1 MPRAID
7 FLGIGGIGMSALA
20 RWALAQGM
28 TVSGYDKTPSPL
40 TDALSAEGARVRFD
54 DSAEAAPS
62 DPGTWV
68 IYTPA
73 IPAQHPQL
81 RQALERGQ
89 TVMKRAAF
97 LGLLANEGTCLAVAG
112 THGKTTTSCLLTWIV
127 YQSGRP
133 VQAFLGGISS
143 NLQSNFLAGPAEIT
157 VVEADE
163 FDRSFL
169 HLHPAAAVIT
179 STDADHLDI
188 YGDAGHVAEAFGL
201 FAGQCDRVYRSASA
215 SGVPG
220 VEYGLEQQ
228 AYRAENVRVENGK
241 QHFTLVLGDERVD
254 HVQAGLP
261 GMHNIENAVAAACLA
276 HHVGLSAEEIAQG
289 ISSFTGVRRRFDVRW
304 TAPGQAYIDDYAHHP
319 TEIHAT
325 LEAAREVVGSGRL
338 VVAFQAHH
346 YYRTAMFV
354 EEFGAALGLADDV
367 VVLEVFAPGEQPI
380 PGASGQT
387 MAARVPLDPAHVV
400 FEPSWSAVAGHL
412 ADRASAGDIIMTLGA
427 GDIGLIGMEVL
438 ELLRSREPRS

>member
-1 MPRAID
+1 MNMPRAID

-54 DSAEAAPS
+54 DRAEAAPS
-62 DPGTWV
+62 EPATWV

-241 QHFTLVLGDERVD
+241 QHFTLVLGEERVD

-319 TEIHAT
+319 TEITRLLDAVHSLYPGQSVALLFQPHLFSRT
-325 LEAAREVVGSGRL
+325 RDFMPEFAQALGQADRVGILPIYPAREASIPGITSEVL
-338 VVAFQAHH
+338 VSQ
-346 YYRTAMFV
+346 
-354 EEFGAALGLADDV
+354 
-367 VVLEVFAPGEQPI
+367 I
-380 PGASGQT
+380 PGAVLVPASEGVNWL
-387 MAARVPLDPAHVV
+387 AAQPEAIKLTV
-400 FEPSWSAVAGHL
+400 
-412 ADRASAGDIIMTLGA
+412 GA
-427 GDIGLIGMEVL
+427 GDIDRLV
-438 ELLRSREPRS
+438 EPFVEHLQHRAV

>member
-1 MPRAID
+1 MTMPRAID

-20 RWALAQGM
+20 RWALAQGIS
-28 TVSGYDKTPSPL
+28 VSGYDKTPSPL
-40 TDALSAEGARVRFD
+40 TDALRAEGARVRFD
-54 DSAEAAPS
+54 DRPEAAPA
-62 DPGTWV
+62 DTTTWV

-81 RQALERGQ
+81 KQAVERGQ

-97 LGLLANEGTCLAVAG
+97 LGMLANDGTCLAVAG
-112 THGKTTTSCLLTWIV
+112 THGKTTTSCLLTWILH
-127 YQSGRP
+127 QSGRP

-143 NLQSNFLAGPAEIT
+143 NLQSNFLPGPAEIT

-169 HLHPAAAVIT
+169 HLHPTAAVIT

-201 FAGQCDRVYRSASA
+201 FARQCDQVYRSAST
-215 SGVPG
+215 SGVSG
-220 VEYGLEQQ
+220 VEYGLGDQ

-241 QHFTLVLGDERVD
+241 QHFTLVLGEDRVD

-276 HHVGLSAEEIAQG
+276 HHVGLSAKEIAQG

-319 TEIHAT
+319 TEIARLLDAVHSLYPGLPVALLFQPHLFSRT
-325 LEAAREVVGSGRL
+325 RDFMPGFAEALGQADRVGILPIYPAREVAIPGITSEAL
-338 VVAFQAHH
+338 VA
-346 YYRTAMFV
+346 R
-354 EEFGAALGLADDV
+354 
-367 VVLEVFAPGEQPI
+367 I
-380 PGASGQT
+380 PGAEWVPASEGVQWL
-387 MAARVPLDPAHVV
+387 AAQPEAIKLTV
-400 FEPSWSAVAGHL
+400 
-412 ADRASAGDIIMTLGA
+412 GA
-427 GDIGLIGMEVL
+427 GDIDRLV
-438 ELLRSREPRS
+438 EPFVERLQHSAV